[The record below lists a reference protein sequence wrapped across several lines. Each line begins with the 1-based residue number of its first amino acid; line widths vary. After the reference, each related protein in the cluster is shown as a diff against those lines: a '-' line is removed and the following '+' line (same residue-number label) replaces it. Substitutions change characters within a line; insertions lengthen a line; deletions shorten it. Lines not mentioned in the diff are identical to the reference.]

1 MIYNNK
7 HIYPIDQVLLVLL
20 NNKNQYVS
28 GEKIAQHL
36 SITKAAVHKKVDKLR
51 IEGYKIEAKSN
62 KGFILKYPL
71 PYNLIPEV
79 IYSNISVSKCP
90 EILFMKSTSSTNT
103 VAKEIIKEHKESFI
117 LLTRDQMIGR
127 GRMNRSW
134 HMSADKDIAMSFT
147 VPCNIPYSLLFSI
160 IRLVSVVV
168 CQLLNKYSNNQCM
181 IKWPNDVITRDGKK
195 ICGILTESV
204 LEDNEIKYIVI
215 GVGIN
220 INSDDLPDY
229 ANSLKELT
237 YKECDINQFCSE
249 LIESLILLWEE
260 FPNNEEWI
268 AKEWEQLL
276 IWNNEEVVLTHHD
289 QEYKGILKSVL
300 QDGSLILEINKE
312 QKTFLSGDLSGI
324 KLKKIQ
330 SSVSKI

>member
-1 MIYNNK
+1 MTYNNK
-7 HIYPIDQVLLVLL
+7 HIYTIDQILLALL
-20 NNKNQYVS
+20 NDKNQYVS

-36 SITKAAVHKKVDKLR
+36 SITRAAVHKKVEKLR
-51 IEGYKIEAKSN
+51 SEGYKIEAESH

-71 PYNLIPEV
+71 PYKLIPEV
-79 IYSNISVSKCP
+79 IYNNISVPKCP

-103 VAKEIIKEHKESFI
+103 IAKEIIKEHKEAFI
-117 LLTRDQMIGR
+117 LLTRDQVIGR

-134 HMSADKDIAMSFT
+134 QMSADKDIAMSFT

-168 CQLLNKYSNNQCM
+168 CQLLNKYSKDQCL

-204 LEDNEIKYIVI
+204 LEDNEIKYIII

-220 INSDDLPDY
+220 INSDNLPDY
-229 ANSLKELT
+229 ADSLKELT
-237 YKECDINQFCSE
+237 GKEWNINQFYSG
-249 LIESLILLWEE
+249 LIESLVLLWED

-268 AKEWEQLL
+268 VKEWEQLL
-276 IWNNEEVVLTHHD
+276 IWKNEEVVLTHNN

-300 QDGSLILEINKE
+300 QDGSLILEIDKE
-312 QKTFLSGDLSGI
+312 QKIFLSGDLSAI
-324 KLKKIQ
+324 KLKKM
-330 SSVSKI
+330 